1 MNSSR
6 SIADLLASK
15 KPVVSVEFYPPRTEK
30 GGQQILE
37 AAEALQRLFRP
48 DFVSITFG
56 AGGSTRE
63 RTVRYAAILKDTCNF
78 EVMPHLTCVGSSRD
92 ELIDILGDY
101 KAADFRNIMA
111 LRGDAPADESTFQ
124 PHPGGLRYGSDLVEL
139 IRKNFPGFCVG
150 VAGYPETHPEAV
162 SAAVDLEHL
171 KFKVDQGASF
181 ITTQLFFDNR
191 FYFDFVER
199 CRKAGIEAPI
209 IPGLMPVLSLSQVQR
224 FCAMCKASLP
234 KELVERLEKAGDDP
248 KAVENVGIQWA
259 FHQIEELAQNG
270 VPGFHLY
277 ILNKSRPALEIM
289 KLLKKQFPH
298 WT

>member
-6 SIADLLASK
+6 SIANLLATK
-15 KPVVSVEFYPPRTEK
+15 KPVVSVEFYPPRTEQ
-30 GGQQILE
+30 GGQQILKT
-37 AAEALQRLFRP
+37 AEALQRLFRP

-78 EVMPHLTCVGSSRD
+78 EVMPHLTCVGSSRE
-92 ELIDILGDY
+92 ELLDILGDY
-101 KAADFRNIMA
+101 EAAGFRNIMA
-111 LRGDAPADESTFQ
+111 LRGDPPKDESSFQ

-139 IRKNFPGFCVG
+139 IRENFPEFCVG
-150 VAGYPETHPEAV
+150 VAGYPETHPEAA
-162 SAAVDLEHL
+162 SAAIDLDHL

-199 CRKAGIEAPI
+199 SRKAGIEAPI
-209 IPGLMPVLSLSQVQR
+209 IPGLMPVQSLPQIQR

-234 KELVERLEKAGDDP
+234 KELVGRLETAGDDP
-248 KAVENVGIQWA
+248 RAVEDVGIQWA
-259 FHQIEELAQNG
+259 FRQIEEMAKNG

-289 KLLKKQFPH
+289 KLLKNRFPH